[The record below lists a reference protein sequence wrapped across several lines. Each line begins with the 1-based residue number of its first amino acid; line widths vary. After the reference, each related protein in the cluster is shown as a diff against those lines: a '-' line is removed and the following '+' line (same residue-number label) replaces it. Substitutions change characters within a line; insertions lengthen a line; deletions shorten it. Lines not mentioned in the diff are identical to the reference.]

1 MLSSSQQSVEPMQSS
16 CSSPIML
23 IIALTE
29 NTCAQLEKIISLNM
43 AMSTASVQESHRAFQ
58 KLLATT
64 SPQEFLSIAIGQ
76 LESNM
81 HSIRNYSCNL
91 LELAEKTEMKLE
103 QSGAQTLALQAGVA
117 TKLAAETEVRSV
129 EKLAPAIEAAKYM
142 AKLPT
147 VSAVLEPMPPVKLAL
162 ETQTEAI
169 PETAPYIVSDANA
182 KADADNHAAKARQ
195 ALKITRPTKNKVG
208 HKRK

>member
-91 LELAEKTEMKLE
+91 LELAEKTEKAETKLQ
-103 QSGAQTLALQAGVA
+103 QSGVRNLALQAE
-117 TKLAAETEVRSV
+117 TK
-129 EKLAPAIEAAKYM
+129 
-142 AKLPT
+142 
-147 VSAVLEPMPPVKLAL
+147 
-162 ETQTEAI
+162 TEAI
-169 PETAPYIVSDANA
+169 PETAPYIVPDVDANT

-195 ALKITRPTKNKVG
+195 ARKTARPAKNKVG
-208 HKRK
+208 YRKR